1 METWFAVAVPA
12 GTPRPIID
20 KLRAAV
26 IGALRDPAVAEA
38 FARDGAEISTSTPEE
53 LQALMRADHAKYGAL
68 VKSLN
73 IRD

>member
-12 GTPRPIID
+12 GTPGTIIE
-20 KLRAAV
+20 KLRAAA
-26 IGALRDPAVAEA
+26 IGAMGDPAVAEA
-38 FARDGAEISTSTPEE
+38 FASDGAEVATSTPEE
-53 LQALMRADHAKYGAL
+53 LQALMRVEFAKYGTL